1 MQSVRFVVVSGL
13 PGSGKSTLGS
23 RIAPLLG
30 LELRD
35 KDDFLE
41 RSFAG
46 RDVDRTE
53 RQRLSRQADHLM
65 RKKVELTSGA
75 VLVSHWQRP
84 EISTTS
90 GTPTG
95 WLTELPNL
103 VEAHCQCSPTT
114 AARRFLERDRHAAH
128 GDAAKDPA
136 AIVEQFHALAA
147 LGPLDIGPVVEVD
160 TEADLDIVSVVKAI
174 TRA

>member
-1 MQSVRFVVVSGL
+1 MQSVRFVVVSGV
-13 PGSGKSTLGS
+13 PASGKSTLAS

-30 LELRD
+30 LELID
-35 KDDFLE
+35 KDDYLE
-41 RSFAG
+41 SAFAG
-46 RDVDRTE
+46 RTVGLDE
-53 RQRLSRQADHLM
+53 RQRLSRQADHMM
-65 RKKVELTSGA
+65 RKKVELSSGA

-95 WLTELPNL
+95 WLAALPNV
-103 VEAHCQCSPTT
+103 VEAHCRCSAPT
-114 AARRFLERDRHAAH
+114 AARRFLERDRQAGH

-136 AIVEQFHALAA
+136 TIVEQFHALAD
-147 LGPLDIGPVVEVD
+147 LGPLGIGPVVEVD
-160 TEADLDIVSVVKAI
+160 TEAELDVVSVVKAI